1 MYWAASLWL
10 VGILLAR
17 TVYADEPTSSPAK
30 GNSLA
35 MTAVFVAAGLLGF
48 NCVFL
53 AVYRAA
59 RYFSRESAKFS
70 KKGGVANSK
79 KGGIANKV
87 SGTKKAAR
95 TVV

>member
-1 MYWAASLWL
+1 MHWTASLWL
-10 VGILLAR
+10 SGILLAR
-17 TVYADEPTSSPAK
+17 TVCADQPTPSPAK
-30 GNSLA
+30 GKSLA
-35 MTAVFVAAGLLGF
+35 MTAMFVAAGLLGF

-59 RYFSRESAKFS
+59 RYVSRESAKL
-70 KKGGVANSK
+70 SK
-79 KGGIANKV
+79 KGGIGNKI